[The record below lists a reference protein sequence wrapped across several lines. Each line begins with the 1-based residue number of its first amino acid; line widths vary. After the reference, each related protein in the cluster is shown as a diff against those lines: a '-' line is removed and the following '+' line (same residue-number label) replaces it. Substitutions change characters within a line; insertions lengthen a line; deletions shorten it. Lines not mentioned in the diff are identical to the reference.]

1 MIECMPITMP
11 EHQRPPAEV
20 LLDQVPACHWIVNQQ
35 GVFEQVYGDT
45 MPVFGK
51 PPQEVVGQPAASV
64 LDPAALPV
72 WQERFRRAFSG
83 ESLTLRERR
92 GGRIWFVAVFPLR
105 LRAGTSHAGCVMQE
119 ITDFISADRELRR
132 TVLAAIK
139 AQESQRARSAQ
150 FLHNVVGQ
158 NLAALGLQLDLVR
171 MDLDGNPAVV
181 REHLAEI
188 QTLLESI
195 MEQVRNFSYELNPS
209 AVERV
214 GLRSALDRLGA
225 RIRERFQGSVRISV
239 DSSVC
244 PPPKTAL
251 ALYRIAEEA
260 AENSAHHAGCSLIE
274 IAVQSAGGGAWMEVR
289 DNGRGFDPADL
300 QEMGRGLGLLSM
312 EHHAAEAGLSLSISS
327 TRHSG
332 TIVRA
337 AVPAPE
343 GGQTC

>member
-1 MIECMPITMP
+1 MP

-171 MDLDGNPAVV
+171 MDLDGSLGAA
-181 REHLAEI
+181 RDHLAEI
-188 QTLLESI
+188 QALLESI

-214 GLRSALDRLGA
+214 GLRSALDRLA
-225 RIRERFQGSVRISV
+225 VRKREHFQGAVRIDVDASV
-239 DSSVC
+239 SFQTKV
-244 PPPKTAL
+244 AV
-251 ALYRIAEEA
+251 ALYGIAEEA
-260 AENSAHHAGCSLIE
+260 VENAAHHSGCSLIE
-274 IAVQSAGGGAWMEVR
+274 IAVQSTDRGASMEIR

-312 EHHAAEAGLSLSISS
+312 EHHAAEAGLRLSITSS
-327 TRHSG
+327 RQSG

-337 AVPAPE
+337 AVPAP
-343 GGQTC
+343 GGEQPC